1 MFDQFLRTGKERREA
16 GGFIG
21 FEGVRK
27 HLKEGPPRRR
37 IGLVV
42 EGAPARRAYWASHS
56 SLVTYS
62 PNRGRTDSQSGN
74 EREYW
79 SRHLRHS
86 VTHTV
91 PKHCHGICEV
101 RIPQEEHGTASR
113 GQGKG

>member
-42 EGAPARRAYWASHS
+42 EGAPARHGAKVVETSEKKQIGTFIIIS
-56 SLVTYS
+56 SPHPFQVT
-62 PNRGRTDSQSGN
+62 N
-74 EREYW
+74 
-79 SRHLRHS
+79 
-86 VTHTV
+86 
-91 PKHCHGICEV
+91 
-101 RIPQEEHGTASR
+101 
-113 GQGKG
+113 